1 MTQHP
6 PFPTLNSPEQLTT
19 LLHLLESET
28 RQLEAAREQLNL
40 KRQILVSG
48 QPQGLVAI
56 DRELLALSKKAN
68 ELSRERETLTQQMG
82 WGQQTLKSRI
92 PTMPAQF
99 APLFIHARDRL
110 RRTAMDVQRLNQEN
124 QDLLNLSLKWVQ
136 DTVEV
141 IASALNPEGASYTA
155 QGSKKSKQIITHDQ
169 TAGQSTVIHS
179 A

>member
-6 PFPTLNSPEQLTT
+6 PSPHLNTPEQLTT

-40 KRQILVSG
+40 KRQVLVSG
-48 QPQGLVAI
+48 QPQGLVPI
-56 DRELLALSKKAN
+56 DRELMALSKKAS
-68 ELSRERETLTQQMG
+68 EIYREREALTQQMG

-92 PTMPAQF
+92 PNMPAQF
-99 APLFIHARDRL
+99 VPRFTHTRDRL
-110 RRTAMDVQRLNQEN
+110 YRTAMDVQRLNQES

-136 DTVEV
+136 DTIEV
-141 IASALNPEGASYTA
+141 IAGALSPEGASYTA
-155 QGSKKSKQIITHDQ
+155 QGGKKSKQNTTHDQ
-169 TAGQSTVIHS
+169 TAGQSTVIRS